1 MNQYYIK
8 PCIFLWHSNTDKI
21 VNASNIWANFFY
33 VFNHATILSNGM
45 PIYGQTVL
53 YIWSK
58 LSMLNVCAK
67 CFQRYGQTFLC
78 AKYSQINII
87 CGNMTLYENI
97 VFNLVNTLSSCTIYM
112 VKPCSTLSSANAYYE
127 HFDHIYYIQ

>member
-1 MNQYYIK
+1 MKEIYI
-8 PCIFLWHSNTDKI
+8 WHSNTDKI

-58 LSMLNVCAK
+58 LSMLNECAK
-67 CFQRYGQTFLC
+67 CFQMYGQTFLC
-78 AKYSQINII
+78 AKYSQIYGQTCMKTLCVQPCKYIVELYNVFIHVCPYI
-87 CGNMTLYENI
+87 CEYFAHKKSLPI
-97 VFNLVNTLSSCTIYM
+97 PLKALCT
-112 VKPCSTLSSANAYYE
+112 
-127 HFDHIYYIQ
+127 